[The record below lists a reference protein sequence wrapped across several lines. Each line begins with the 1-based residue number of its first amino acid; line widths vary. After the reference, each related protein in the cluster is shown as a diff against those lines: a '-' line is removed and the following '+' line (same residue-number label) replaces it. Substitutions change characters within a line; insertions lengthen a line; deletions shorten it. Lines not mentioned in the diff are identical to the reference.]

1 MNFTTL
7 WLYSTAQ
14 GTRKRKK
21 KNRSRRQKEQTTRER
36 RRQIADDRIAS
47 KPEGGWEKAAL
58 VFVSARF
65 DILLWTLFRRQ
76 VSQMRREGR
85 ATAELS
91 GRFLRTQIACLP
103 SPLPTNKR
111 PPPPP
116 FTPLLRVRLL
126 TESLAFLL
134 QSDGEGRRGGEG
146 PGVATL
152 AVRKCK
158 VSCWTE
164 GFRE

>member
-1 MNFTTL
+1 M
-7 WLYSTAQ
+7 
-14 GTRKRKK
+14 
-21 KNRSRRQKEQTTRER
+21 
-36 RRQIADDRIAS
+36 AS

-58 VFVSARF
+58 LFVSARF

-85 ATAELS
+85 GGTAELS

-111 PPPPP
+111 PPPPPP

-134 QSDGEGRRGGEG
+134 QSDGEGRREEKDRESRPSPSENVRSPAGRRASGSNSKSRPGPVHSLLHLFRRRLTGGLNRKDIRRG
-146 PGVATL
+146 
-152 AVRKCK
+152 AVPLLPAA
-158 VSCWTE
+158 
-164 GFRE
+164 